1 MWSLT
6 DSTKASASGCTHAIH
21 TSRFFFS
28 LLSSRRSCLPDFMD
42 GYPPAFVLAGEHEKV
57 STSGPYWFT
66 SYASFFFFFFSFVFF
81 LFSSRP
87 THSTVSPFAILFS
100 PLVHFVLGKKIIFF
114 LSVDNLEHTRH
125 FHRQKH
131 SFIFPFLSVDNLEHT
146 RLFHGKRRARAD
158 ISDPEDDLVLSGC
171 VSLCLCGW
179 VWVGVGGCRWVCVRV
194 CVCACV
200 GVRACA
206 CVFLCEYMCVC
217 RSENVVS
224 PDA

>member
-21 TSRFFFS
+21 TSRFFFLAFIKTILPARFYGWVPS
-28 LLSSRRSCLPDFMD
+28 GVCIGRGARKGQHFRAVLVHLLR
-42 GYPPAFVLAGEHEKV
+42 V
-57 STSGPYWFT
+57 
-66 SYASFFFFFFSFVFF
+66 FFFLFFSFVFF